1 MSAKASSSNVRLAS
15 ASYGKDLVRIFRI
28 VRDASDPSSHRVAEY
43 TVRCLL
49 HGESLTP
56 SYTKADNS
64 PVVATDTV
72 KNTLNYLA
80 KVLPADDVLC
90 PERYALHVVNHFLST
105 YSHIEK
111 TEVDLIQHKWTR
123 IVLDSKDGGAHKHS
137 FVRDGE
143 EKRTVRAL
151 GERSGSEINVTTLE
165 GGIKGLLVLKSSG
178 SAFHGFHRDSFTTL
192 KEVHDRIFSTEV
204 ECSYSIALP
213 KGGLTAA
220 LKKPAT
226 LPKFCE
232 IHSSVKSHILRIF
245 ALDDSASVQATMYR
259 MGEHIL
265 GDAANTTVQ
274 DVSFALPN
282 KHYIPIDL
290 GFKGL
295 SNLDEKNAEVF
306 LPTAHPSGYI
316 KAKIARSPAAKL

>member
-1 MSAKASSSNVRLAS
+1 MSSKASSSNVRLAS

-28 VRDASDPSSHRVAEY
+28 VRDAKDPSSHKVAEY

-49 HGESLTP
+49 HGASLTP
-56 SYTKADNS
+56 SYTEADNS

-80 KVLPADDVLC
+80 KVLPAEDVLC
-90 PERYALHVVNHFLST
+90 PERYALHVINHFLTT
-105 YSHIEK
+105 YDHIEK

-123 IVLDSKDGGAHKHS
+123 IVLDQKDGGAHKHS

-151 GERSGSEINVTTLE
+151 GERAGKDIKVTTLE

-178 SAFHGFHRDSFTTL
+178 SAFYGFHRDSFTTL
-192 KEVHDRIFSTEV
+192 KEVRDRIFSTEV
-204 ECSYSIALP
+204 ECSYSVGLP
-213 KGGLTAA
+213 AGSLSTVLTD
-220 LKKPAT
+220 PSS
-226 LPKFCE
+226 LPKFCA
-232 IHSSVKSHILRIF
+232 IQDSVKAHTLRVF

-259 MGEHIL
+259 MAEAIL
-265 GDAANTTVQ
+265 GDKTNTAVR
-274 DVSFALPN
+274 DVAYALPN

-295 SNLDEKNAEVF
+295 SNLNEKDAEVF

-316 KAKIARSPAAKL
+316 KAKVERTAAAKL

>member
-1 MSAKASSSNVRLAS
+1 MSPKASSSNVRLAS

-28 VRDASDPSSHRVAEY
+28 VRDAKDPSSHRVAEY
-43 TVRCLL
+43 TIRCLL

-56 SYTKADNS
+56 SYTEADNS

-80 KVLPADDVLC
+80 KVLPAEDVLC

-123 IVLDSKDGGAHKHS
+123 IVLDQKDGGAHKHS

-220 LKKPAT
+220 LKNPSS
-226 LPKFCE
+226 LPQFCD

-265 GDAANTTVQ
+265 ADAANSTVQ

-295 SNLDEKNAEVF
+295 SNLNEKDAEVF

>member
-1 MSAKASSSNVRLAS
+1 MSPKASSSSVSLTS

-28 VRDASDPSSHRVAEY
+28 VRHPSDTSSHKITEY

-49 HGESLTP
+49 HGESLVP
-56 SYTKADNS
+56 SYTEGDNS

-80 KVLPADDVLC
+80 KVLPAEDVLC
-90 PERYALHVVNHFLST
+90 PERYALSVIDHFLTT
-105 YSHIEK
+105 YAHIDK

-123 IVLDSKDGGAHKHS
+123 IELDAKDGGAHKHS

-151 GERSGSEINVTTLE
+151 GERQGKDIKVTTLE

-178 SAFHGFHRDSFTTL
+178 SAFHSFHRDSFTTL
-192 KEVHDRIFSTEV
+192 KPVNDRIFSTEV
-204 ECSYSIALP
+204 ECSYSINLP
-213 KGGLTAA
+213 LASLT
-220 LKKPAT
+220 T
-226 LPKFCE
+226 LLQDKASLPHFCE
-232 IHSSVKSHILRIF
+232 INASVKKHILRVF
-245 ALDDSASVQATMYR
+245 ALDNSASVQATMYR
-259 MGEHIL
+259 MAEAII
-265 GDAANTTVQ
+265 GDAANAAVQ

-295 SNLDEKNAEVF
+295 SNLDEKDAEVF
-306 LPTAHPSGYI
+306 LPTAHPSGFI
-316 KAKIARSPAAKL
+316 RAKISRTAAAKL